1 MKIKGSKS
9 QILYGVQVVENT
21 VSIKP
26 SLPILLN
33 ILLEADEKSIGANKL
48 RMTTTNLEITTKCMI
63 PIKIEE
69 AGGITIPVR
78 LFSNIIR
85 ELPEKE
91 LTIQTKENNIIIE
104 CEKSVFKVFGLPPNE
119 FPSPPKPD
127 EIIST
132 SINSNILKDII
143 RKTRFAVSVDETRH
157 ALTGVNLNLKDNRV
171 KMVATDGHRL
181 AFIGEQVP
189 TPPKEELSV
198 IIPTKVLNEII
209 RVFPEEG
216 EKVKLSVGK
225 NYILFSL
232 ENISIM
238 SRLVEGTFPNYEQVI
253 PKEPKI
259 SIQANTKALLES
271 TRRISLLTDEKSNL
285 IKVKA
290 EKGKLLITGSTPSA
304 GEGKE
309 EIECALTGDE
319 IEIGF
324 NVKYLLDILRAM
336 DTEEVVI
343 RLTNPSSPVLLQP
356 FSKDPKEDNYF
367 CVVMP
372 LRL

>member
-33 ILLEADEKSIGANKL
+33 ILIEADEKNIGAGKL
-48 RMTTTNLEITTKCMI
+48 RMTTTNLEITTRCTI
-63 PIKIEE
+63 PINIEE

-78 LFSNIIR
+78 LFSSIIR

-91 LTIQTKENNIIIE
+91 MTIQTKENNIIIE

-132 SINSNILKDII
+132 SINSNIHKDII
-143 RKTRFAVSVDETRH
+143 RKKRFAVSIDETRH
-157 ALTGVNLNLKDNRV
+157 ALTGVNLSLKDNRV
-171 KMVATDGHRL
+171 TMVATDGHRL

-198 IIPTKVLNEII
+198 IVPTKVLNEII

-216 EKVKLSVGK
+216 EKVKVSVGK

-253 PKEPKI
+253 PKEPRI
-259 SIQANTKALLES
+259 SVQANTKALLES

-309 EIECALTGDE
+309 EIDCALTGDE
-319 IEIGF
+319 IEVGF

-343 RLTNPSSPVLLQP
+343 RLTNPASPVLLQP
-356 FSKDPKEDNYF
+356 FSKDPKEDNYL

>member
-1 MKIKGSKS
+1 MKIRGSKS

-26 SLPILLN
+26 SLPILSN
-33 ILLEADEKSIGANKL
+33 ILMEADEKSIGASKL
-48 RMTTTNLEITTKCMI
+48 RMTTTNLEITTRCMI
-63 PIKIEE
+63 PINIEE
-69 AGGITIPVR
+69 PGGITIPVR
-78 LFSNIIR
+78 LFSSIIR

-91 LTIQTKENNIIIE
+91 LTIQTKENNIVIE

-143 RKTRFAVSVDETRH
+143 RKTRFAVSTDETRH
-157 ALTGVNLNLKDNRV
+157 ALTGVNLTLKDNRV

-198 IIPTKVLNEII
+198 IVPTKVLNEII
-209 RVFPEEG
+209 RIFPEEG
-216 EKVKLSVGK
+216 EKVKVSIGK

-232 ENISIM
+232 ENILIM

-253 PKEPKI
+253 PKEPRI
-259 SIQANTKALLES
+259 SVQANTKALLES

-285 IKVKA
+285 IKVKV

-309 EIECALTGDE
+309 EIDCTLTGEE
-319 IEIGF
+319 IEVGF

-343 RLTNPSSPVLLQP
+343 RLTNPASPVLLQP
-356 FSKDPKEDNYF
+356 FSKDPKEDNYL